1 MPDFE
6 IELDDKT
13 EPDYDIADNF
23 AKNLVDYSRSQFVGN
38 EGQFLAL
45 NAAYASGL
53 SRRPDEYLQII
64 VRGKSGEGKTELK
77 QNVDKIYPNHWLLRV
92 GSTSDMGLVDSG
104 DIWDGAYIGA
114 FAEFQQMQGKMLEM
128 VKSSAGDDAD
138 EDGVGFS
145 HTRNVDDGDGGREA
159 DEIEKQ
165 AMPTVFLFA
174 DENNA
179 EIPKELQTRQMVIRV
194 ESDKGL
200 NKAVAK
206 TMFDHREVR
215 VDNRDYEYNF
225 NFEDGVQAVKNHISN
240 IPKPLDPLWD
250 QDPKQYSYPVVIPYD
265 EGIEWPINSHPDIDS
280 YGWDVFEVVQDI
292 LNYEKTESK
301 RGAKAIANHIR
312 GQTRL
317 NYHNRDTMDI
327 NGVTHYVA
335 DPQDVA
341 NVLAYRDLLLAV
353 THDMN
358 EQKLAVI
365 DALTDEDNGVGGV
378 GPNGGLQAPHKD
390 IREYIQD
397 YADITEVSKA
407 QLTGHG
413 RQSNGILE
421 DMEQDYLIE
430 VHENE
435 GENGAHL
442 YEFLGG
448 STFGHPNLEIYNELF
463 DYCTD
468 PIRDQPIAQTV
479 KEFKESL
486 SVTTTDELLSEEP
499 SNPVVTPNTDD
510 DSKASEDGLSAFS
523 DSDDESSTDFDEIDC
538 AVHERLQKTL
548 DDNRI
553 TTDDI
558 DALKTTHLLG
568 VSPVEKY
575 TENGFKFIRA
585 KRAAENADKNNTIF
599 DPDDPMWGDLSDGQ
613 VLSRIENSIAK
624 LRSEDIFEIHDDGDD
639 VKYIVVHDI

>member
-1 MPDFE
+1 
-6 IELDDKT
+6 
-13 EPDYDIADNF
+13 
-23 AKNLVDYSRSQFVGN
+23 
-38 EGQFLAL
+38 
-45 NAAYASGL
+45 
-53 SRRPDEYLQII
+53 
-64 VRGKSGEGKTELK
+64 
-77 QNVDKIYPNHWLLRV
+77 
-92 GSTSDMGLVDSG
+92 
-104 DIWDGAYIGA
+104 
-114 FAEFQQMQGKMLEM
+114 
-128 VKSSAGDDAD
+128 
-138 EDGVGFS
+138 
-145 HTRNVDDGDGGREA
+145 
-159 DEIEKQ
+159 
-165 AMPTVFLFA
+165 
-174 DENNA
+174 
-179 EIPKELQTRQMVIRV
+179 MVIRV

-206 TMFDHREVR
+206 TMFDHNEVR
-215 VDNRDYEYNF
+215 VENREYEYNF

-250 QDPKQYSYPVVIPYD
+250 EDPKQYAYPVVIPYD
-265 EGIEWPINSHPDIDS
+265 ENIEWQINSHPEIDS
-280 YGWDVFEVVQDI
+280 MGWDVFKVVEDI

-312 GQTRL
+312 GHTRL

-341 NVLAYRDLLLAV
+341 NVLSYRDLLLAI

-397 YADITEVSKA
+397 YADITEISKA

-413 RQSNGILE
+413 RQSNGVLE

-430 VHENE
+430 VHEGE

-479 KEFKESL
+479 TEFKQSL

-510 DSKASEDGLSAFS
+510 DSEASEDGLSAFGGGS
-523 DSDDESSTDFDEIDC
+523 DESSTDFDEIDC
-538 AVHERLQKTL
+538 AVHERLQNTL

-624 LRSEDIFEIHDDGDD
+624 LRSEDIFEIHDDDDD